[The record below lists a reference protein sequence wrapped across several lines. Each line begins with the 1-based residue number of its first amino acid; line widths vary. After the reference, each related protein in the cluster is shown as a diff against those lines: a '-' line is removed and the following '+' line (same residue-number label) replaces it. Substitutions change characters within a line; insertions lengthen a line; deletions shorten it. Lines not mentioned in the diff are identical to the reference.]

1 VIAEGLTTGV
11 AVEER
16 RKHFQRQRRRNEERV
31 ALERSEDQIAQ
42 LAGDGMIL
50 GNLRV
55 VLDARR
61 LVTRRHPAVDPFGGV
76 ETDASVAHLI
86 LGLWGIVASRNF
98 GSAKTYAQI
107 AGVVYLVLA
116 VLGFVDPTGFGLLPL
131 GGADIALH
139 AVLGII
145 LAGVGFTAKPGRA
158 ATA

>member
-1 VIAEGLTTGV
+1 MDAP
-11 AVEER
+11 A
-16 RKHFQRQRRRNEERV
+16 
-31 ALERSEDQIAQ
+31 
-42 LAGDGMIL
+42 IL
-50 GNLRV
+50 GLFPVN
-55 VLDARR
+55 VL
-61 LVTRRHPAVDPFGGV
+61 HN
-76 ETDASVAHLI
+76 VAHLI

-107 AGVVYLVLA
+107 AGVLYLVLA

-145 LAGVGFTAKPGRA
+145 LAGVGFTAKPGRT

>member
-1 VIAEGLTTGV
+1 MTV
-11 AVEER
+11 
-16 RKHFQRQRRRNEERV
+16 QRV
-31 ALERSEDQIAQ
+31 AQIFGWVFVLVAIWGFFVSGGSMD
-42 LAGDGMIL
+42 AGMDAPAIL
-50 GNLRV
+50 GLFPVN
-55 VLDARR
+55 VL
-61 LVTRRHPAVDPFGGV
+61 HN
-76 ETDASVAHLI
+76 VAHLI